1 MPKGSWFRHYSC
13 KRFVVLISIY
23 KIMLLFAFSEVQP
36 YFLYGTSY
44 DIMLVFF
51 STLID
56 FLIKLSETL
65 STFMYLLWSF
75 CFEDDYVMQKLCL
88 FMSLYWSLNYYA
100 QDNLEK
106 MFFPTNVPI
115 LVQETS
121 DLIRS
126 NKTRN
131 LLLTRLYAMV
141 CTLYLSA
148 LSKTSGFNILS
159 SWYLALGNY
168 WKGTNGFGI
177 MLIDPQFIESKMAC
191 ISR

>member
-1 MPKGSWFRHYSC
+1 MFSICIFWSSALFPLRYILWYNAGFFLHINWFSHQ
-13 KRFVVLISIY
+13 IIW
-23 KIMLLFAFSEVQP
+23 
-36 YFLYGTSY
+36 
-44 DIMLVFF
+44 DIVNLPV
-51 STLID
+51 
-56 FLIKLSETL
+56 
-65 STFMYLLWSF
+65 FMYLLWSF
-75 CFEDDYVMQKLCL
+75 CFEDDYVMQQLCL

-106 MFFPTNVPI
+106 MFFPTNVLI

-177 MLIDPQFIESKMAC
+177 MLIDPQFIQ
-191 ISR
+191 RWLV